1 MLVYNQKIYFFYNKM
16 IHMRI
21 IILCFKLRSVAI
33 EVLHCVIF
41 MTHELPHREQ
51 IEKRKEV

>member
-1 MLVYNQKIYFFYNKM
+1 M